1 MVSHIE
7 NILENVSYLS
17 IAYLNPDSIYT
28 GAGKTTT
35 ISMLTGMLT
44 PTEGYAVINGKNIT
58 SQMDTIREDLGICLQ
73 HDCLFPELTV
83 LEHIRFFSRIKGVY
97 QKETFEDAERSVETA
112 IRDVALFEK
121 RNTYSKDLSGGMKR
135 KLSLA
140 IAFCGGSKIVFLD
153 EVSSGMHTG
162 NSFFEY
168 ISKV

>member
-1 MVSHIE
+1 
-7 NILENVSYLS
+7 
-17 IAYLNPDSIYT
+17 
-28 GAGKTTT
+28 
-35 ISMLTGMLT
+35 MLTGMLT
-44 PTEGYAVINGKNIT
+44 PTEGYAVINGKNMT
-58 SQMDTIREDLGICLQ
+58 SQMDIIREDLGICLQ

-83 LEHIRFFSRIKGVY
+83 LEHIRFFSRIKGLY
-97 QKETFEDAERSVETA
+97 QKETFEDAESSVETA

-168 ISKV
+168 KIILIFITANFRYGYIFSQIYMGSHQRKPAK

>member
-1 MVSHIE
+1 
-7 NILENVSYLS
+7 
-17 IAYLNPDSIYT
+17 
-28 GAGKTTT
+28 
-35 ISMLTGMLT
+35 MLTGMLT

-58 SQMDTIREDLGICLQ
+58 SQMDKIREDLGICLQ

-97 QKETFEDAERSVETA
+97 QKEIFEDAERSVETA

-153 EVSSGMHTG
+153 EVSRGYAYRK
-162 NSFFEY
+162 FFLNT
-168 ISKV
+168 S